1 MLTIVVAI
9 VASLLATG
17 LIAALAGLI
26 TALMVAAL
34 TLLMVVGAE
43 IILVFYCI
51 SSIVDSRRKRSV
63 LTDAGAFSFF
73 FVVVHVGF
81 CVLIASRQGLMEID
95 FCVYFGYW
103 VN

>member
-9 VASLLATG
+9 VASLLTTG

-26 TALMVAAL
+26 ATMMVAAL
-34 TLLMVVGAE
+34 TLLMVAGAE

-63 LTDAGAFSFF
+63 LTDAGALSFF

-81 CVLIASRQGLMEID
+81 
-95 FCVYFGYW
+95 
-103 VN
+103 